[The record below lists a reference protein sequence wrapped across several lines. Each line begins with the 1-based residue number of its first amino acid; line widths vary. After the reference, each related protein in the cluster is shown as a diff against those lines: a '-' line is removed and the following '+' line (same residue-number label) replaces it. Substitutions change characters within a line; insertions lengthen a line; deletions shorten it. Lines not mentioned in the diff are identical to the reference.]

1 MNTPHPPDPRSDLDL
16 LAGWRAGDR
25 SMGSALYR
33 RYADPIAAFFRRN
46 LYDRAHVEDLTQDT
60 FLALRESTA
69 EIEHVSGYL
78 FQIAFFKFTR
88 YLRKRRGL
96 PEFGGEGDELDQIA
110 ADTIPDPEYFIEQRM
125 ETRLLLRAIRRLVFI
140 HQQVLELHFWAEKS
154 GPEIAEILRIPQ
166 GTVRSRLR
174 LAQQHLDEKLKE
186 LADTVEALR
195 ATTTSLETWRAR
207 LQAELAVPPAE
218 ELQPHKTKRAH

>member
-25 SMGSALYR
+25 GMGSALYR

-46 LYDRAHVEDLTQDT
+46 LHDRSHVEDLTQDT
-60 FLALRESTA
+60 FLALRESTTP
-69 EIEHVSGYL
+69 IENVAAYL
-78 FQIAFFKFTR
+78 FRIAFFKFTR

-96 PEFGGEGDELDQIA
+96 PEAGGEGEDLDQIA
-110 ADTIPDPEYFIEQRM
+110 ADIVPDPEYFTEQRM
-125 ETRLLLRAIRRLVFI
+125 ELRLLLRAIRRLAFI
-140 HQQVLELHFWAEKS
+140 YQQVLELHIWAELT
-154 GPEIAEILRIPQ
+154 GRQIAEVLGISE

-174 LAQQHLDEKLKE
+174 NADKYLHEKLTE
-186 LADTVEALR
+186 LADTHEALR

-207 LQAELAVPPAE
+207 VQAELADPPAE
-218 ELQPHKTKRAH
+218 QPQPRTTNRAG